1 MQWGLQGTSRVA
13 SRNSSLLSSCEQV
26 HWCALESLQGNRASS
41 HIEGGMSCFSSCG
54 QKLWVCLE
62 LQQEPLGT
70 SHVSSGKSGLLSS
83 LKGHLRISLESLQG
97 NKSSSSVEVGISVL
111 HSSCNK
117 DFGVPIEFHQSNQA
131 SSHFEAWNSFFLSS
145 YKSGVRP
152 SVELRWGTWAFLQV
166 QEGNQTSLHLLRGY
180 SGFHLSHCRGNST
193 RDEVSFQFVAG
204 TAGFLSSINR

>member
-1 MQWGLQGTSRVA
+1 MCFKLGDHSCLLREVRSPLVLRGAPRD
-13 SRNSSLLSSCEQV
+13 SL
-26 HWCALESLQGNRASS
+26 HIAAGMNRASN
-41 HIEGGMSCFSSCG
+41 
-54 QKLWVCLE
+54 
-62 LQQEPLGT
+62 P
-70 SHVSSGKSGLLSS
+70 
-83 LKGHLRISLESLQG
+83 
-97 NKSSSSVEVGISVL
+97 VEVGISVL

-145 YKSGVRP
+145 CKSGVRP

>member
-83 LKGHLRISLESLQG
+83 LKGHLR
-97 NKSSSSVEVGISVL
+97 
-111 HSSCNK
+111 
-117 DFGVPIEFHQSNQA
+117 
-131 SSHFEAWNSFFLSS
+131 FL
-145 YKSGVRP
+145 
-152 SVELRWGTWAFLQV
+152 
-166 QEGNQTSLHLLRGY
+166 
-180 SGFHLSHCRGNST
+180 LSHCRGISPHLQLRRESQFST
-193 RDEVSFQFVAG
+193 PVAIG
-204 TAGFLSSINR
+204 ILGFLSSFIRVIRPHLILKHGTHFSSRVIKVVSGLLSS